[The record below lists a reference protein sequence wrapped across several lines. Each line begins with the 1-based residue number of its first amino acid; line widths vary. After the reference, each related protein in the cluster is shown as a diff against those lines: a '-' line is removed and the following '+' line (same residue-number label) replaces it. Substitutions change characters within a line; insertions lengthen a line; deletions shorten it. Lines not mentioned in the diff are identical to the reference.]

1 MTAALDI
8 AITKATESRLKST
21 SFEKLVFG
29 KYFTD
34 HMLEADYEDGE
45 WKNVEIK
52 PYQPLLLDPSTAAI
66 HYGQAIFEGI
76 KAYKDNDGNAYIFRP
91 DANYKRFNISAA

>member
-1 MTAALDI
+1 MVVAYDI
-8 AITKATESRLKST
+8 NITKIERS
-21 SFEKLVFG
+21 KLHDIHLENIPFG

-52 PYQPLLLDPSTAAI
+52 PYLTYNYSGKKLPRPKSSLLFPNTPQILIQKSP
-66 HYGQAIFEGI
+66 H
-76 KAYKDNDGNAYIFRP
+76 KPR
-91 DANYKRFNISAA
+91 